1 MSGQS
6 VDRLMDI
13 ILQMKINLGHISE
26 TLQQQTIEIREQLG
40 LVFDEEKNNLD
51 RYLSTIDEKII
62 DCSHCVSDYQ
72 RLYAGLTAMRER
84 LVQLGAEPSL
94 LPPALPTD
102 NIEGVVAW
110 RLRELK
116 DRGKLQD

>member
-40 LVFDEEKNNLD
+40 LVFDEEKHNLD
-51 RYLSTIDEKII
+51 RYLSTIDEKIT